1 MGDDG
6 AIWLRLETPGPE
18 EPRLGKKRPM
28 RGLEGGFVTDVGT
41 AIVLLVKLV
50 SVSAVEARRLKITLA
65 LGDFGGET
73 PALAMACRSKSSRR
87 ALTAEYRSS
96 PSPPHSPSRRARGA
110 DLERSKSPPHSP
122 SRRARGADL
131 ERSIEPGPSGEWLD
145 AAWTEGPTAGLGSSF
160 PSAPVPLRKLS
171 RVPTRTRLR
180 P

>member
-110 DLERSKSPPHSP
+110 DLERS
-122 SRRARGADL
+122 
-131 ERSIEPGPSGEWLD
+131 IEPGPSGEWLD